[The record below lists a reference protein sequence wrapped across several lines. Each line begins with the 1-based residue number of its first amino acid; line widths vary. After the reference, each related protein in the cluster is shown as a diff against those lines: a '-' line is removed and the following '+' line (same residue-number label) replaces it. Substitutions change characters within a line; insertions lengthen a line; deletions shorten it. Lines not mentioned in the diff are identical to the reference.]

1 MDTSEASSPLVILN
15 PAANRGNMERY
26 RALVRHRAEQEGA
39 EYVETGK
46 PGDAKKYA
54 LGAAQEG
61 RPVIVVGGD
70 GSLNEVV
77 NGLLLAGRR
86 VPLGII
92 AAGSGNDYA
101 WYTLRLPREPLAAI
115 ERAFC
120 GQAVSADAGLVN
132 GCYFANAFSVG
143 IDADIAVAAGQLKS
157 VPFLSG
163 TRLYYASIMRQ
174 MLFAY
179 HRCPWLSI
187 GLDGAQQD
195 GPAEKRYVLMAVTN
209 GPTYGAGFRIAP
221 QADHMDGYFD
231 VCTIDYTPLLRALKL
246 LPIAKRGEHGD
257 LPEVRFYRA
266 RTVHVES
273 KCTINMQV
281 DGETYQAT
289 HFDAEIMPNALLVR
303 V

>member
-1 MDTSEASSPLVILN
+1 MDTAEAASPLVILN
-15 PAANRGNMERY
+15 PAANRGKMERY
-26 RALVRHRAEQEGA
+26 RALVRHRVEREGA
-39 EYVETGK
+39 EYVETSR

-54 LGAAQEG
+54 QGAAQAG
-61 RPVIVVGGD
+61 RSVIVVGGD

-77 NGLLLAGRR
+77 NGILQAGRR

-92 AAGSGNDYA
+92 AAGSGNDFA
-101 WYTLRLPREPLAAI
+101 WYTLRLPREPQAAI

-120 GQAVSADAGLVN
+120 GQVVPADAGFVN
-132 GCYFANAFSVG
+132 GYYFANSFSVG

-174 MLFAY
+174 LLFAY
-179 HRCPWLSI
+179 HRCPWLKI
-187 GLDGAQQD
+187 CFDEVQQAD
-195 GPAEKRYVLMAVTN
+195 PVEKRYVLMAVTN

-221 QADHMDGYFD
+221 QADHTDGYFD
-231 VCTIDYTPLLRALKL
+231 VCTIDYAPLVRALKL
-246 LPIAKRGEHGD
+246 LPIAKKGEHGD

-266 RTVHVES
+266 RTVRVES

-281 DGETYQAT
+281 DGETYQAA
-289 HFDAEIMPNALLVR
+289 HFRAEIMPGALLVR